1 MKVYYQLVLDRINKR
16 YFILN
21 GIPSLVNVID
31 TGVAVTLLSIL
42 KKRKKQKTGVSKI
55 KTFFNNPTI
64 KMFKIIKNKYKYL

>member
-55 KTFFNNPTI
+55 KTFFNNLTI
-64 KMFKIIKNKYKYL
+64 KMLKIIKNKYKYL